1 MVKEVCY
8 SLHLFIVTIVDETI
22 VTLWTYL
29 SLQENDSS
37 E

>member
-1 MVKEVCY
+1 MVKEVFY
-8 SLHLFIVTIVDETI
+8 SLHLFIVTILDETI
-22 VTLWTYL
+22 VTLWTSL